1 MKIQSII
8 YTLTISL
15 IALILGCSP
24 KVGNDLTK
32 KTKDKISEQVDT
44 VAPAL
49 LIKKRD
55 FAINEALPKDPNV
68 KVGQLPNGMKY
79 FIRKNNK
86 PENRAELRLAVN
98 VGSMQETEAQR
109 GLAHFVEH
117 MAFNGTKHFKK
128 NELVNYLE
136 SIGTKFGP
144 DLNAYTSFDE
154 TVYMLQIPTDDEMIL
169 AKGLL
174 IMRDWASDITFD
186 PAEVDKER
194 GVVLSEWRTGLGS
207 SERMRNQWFP
217 IVFNGSRYAER
228 LPIGKPEII
237 QNASYQT
244 IKDYYKRWYRPDLM
258 ALSIVGDFDVDEMER
273 KIIDEFSTIEKP
285 TTPANR
291 TFYEVPNNKE
301 MLVAIASDKE
311 ATSTSIQIMY
321 KKKHQPIKTVGDYK
335 MKLLAELYNGMLN
348 QRLDELSREKDPA
361 YVYAYS
367 DYSSLVRTKDAY
379 FSYVLVPDN
388 GIEIGLK
395 ALIGENQRIRQH
407 GFTKTELERQ
417 KATFL
422 NTLKNAYNEKDKTPS
437 NRHVMNYIYHFLENQ
452 PMMGIEYMIMITEQY
467 LPTIKLE
474 EVNGIGS
481 KWITDENRAV
491 VVTMPKKD
499 GIDIPTEQEILR
511 WMTEASQQRV
521 EPYQE
526 EEPIGALMSRPKTT
540 NKFYGTKEHKEVG
553 VTELSFPN
561 GIKIILKPTDF
572 KNDEILLSAFR
583 KGGTSLNEDADVL
596 NAVLSDNVVTQSGFS
611 EFDAIQ
617 IEKYLSSKTVAV
629 YPYISELEEGFSG
642 YSSIKD
648 LEVLFQLIYLYH
660 TSPRLDKAAAKS
672 LLSKQISQTRNQTSS
687 PNYHFYR
694 ELNNTLYKNHP
705 RRAMRTAEDYAKV
718 DIEKA
723 YSIFKE
729 RFKIANDFTYV
740 FVGSFD
746 METIKPLIEHY
757 IGSIPRD
764 VKSEEKANWKDRK
777 IEKATGKIEKT
788 VRKGQEPKSNVALV
802 FHGDFEHTALNAYS
816 FNSMVK
822 VLRIMLRE
830 SMREDKGGVYGVSVS
845 PSLSREPDTTYSVTV
860 SFTCDPKDV
869 EELTQMVWKAVKKL
883 QTKGASSAN
892 IQKIQETQRRDFE
905 QNIKRNGFWM
915 SQIKSAYRYE
925 TPMTGMLDY
934 VEELVDYLDGNDI
947 KIMANQCFD
956 TNNYIRVV
964 LKPEE

>member
-1 MKIQSII
+1 
-8 YTLTISL
+8 
-15 IALILGCSP
+15 
-24 KVGNDLTK
+24 
-32 KTKDKISEQVDT
+32 
-44 VAPAL
+44 
-49 LIKKRD
+49 
-55 FAINEALPKDPNV
+55 
-68 KVGQLPNGMKY
+68 
-79 FIRKNNK
+79 
-86 PENRAELRLAVN
+86 
-98 VGSMQETEAQR
+98 
-109 GLAHFVEH
+109 
-117 MAFNGTKHFKK
+117 
-128 NELVNYLE
+128 
-136 SIGTKFGP
+136 
-144 DLNAYTSFDE
+144 
-154 TVYMLQIPTDDEMIL
+154 
-169 AKGLL
+169 
-174 IMRDWASDITFD
+174 
-186 PAEVDKER
+186 
-194 GVVLSEWRTGLGS
+194 
-207 SERMRNQWFP
+207 
-217 IVFNGSRYAER
+217 
-228 LPIGKPEII
+228 
-237 QNASYQT
+237 
-244 IKDYYKRWYRPDLM
+244 
-258 ALSIVGDFDVDEMER
+258 
-273 KIIDEFSTIEKP
+273 
-285 TTPANR
+285 
-291 TFYEVPNNKE
+291 
-301 MLVAIASDKE
+301 
-311 ATSTSIQIMY
+311 
-321 KKKHQPIKTVGDYK
+321 
-335 MKLLAELYNGMLN
+335 
-348 QRLDELSREKDPA
+348 
-361 YVYAYS
+361 
-367 DYSSLVRTKDAY
+367 
-379 FSYVLVPDN
+379 
-388 GIEIGLK
+388 
-395 ALIGENQRIRQH
+395 
-407 GFTKTELERQ
+407 
-417 KATFL
+417 
-422 NTLKNAYNEKDKTPS
+422 
-437 NRHVMNYIYHFLENQ
+437 
-452 PMMGIEYMIMITEQY
+452 
-467 LPTIKLE
+467 
-474 EVNGIGS
+474 
-481 KWITDENRAV
+481 
-491 VVTMPKKD
+491 
-499 GIDIPTEQEILR
+499 
-511 WMTEASQQRV
+511 
-521 EPYQE
+521 
-526 EEPIGALMSRPKTT
+526 
-540 NKFYGTKEHKEVG
+540 
-553 VTELSFPN
+553 
-561 GIKIILKPTDF
+561 
-572 KNDEILLSAFR
+572 
-583 KGGTSLNEDADVL
+583 
-596 NAVLSDNVVTQSGFS
+596 
-611 EFDAIQ
+611 
-617 IEKYLSSKTVAV
+617 VAV

-764 VKSEEKANWKDRK
+764 VKSEEKANWKDRN

-788 VRKGQEPKSNVALV
+788 VKKGQEPKSNVALV

-883 QTKGASSAN
+883 QAKGASSAN

-956 TNNYIRVV
+956 VNNYIRVV